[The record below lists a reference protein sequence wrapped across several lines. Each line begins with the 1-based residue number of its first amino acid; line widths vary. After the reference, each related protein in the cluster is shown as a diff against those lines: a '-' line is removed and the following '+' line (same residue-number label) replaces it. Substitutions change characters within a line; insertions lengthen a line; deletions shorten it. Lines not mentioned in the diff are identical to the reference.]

1 MNNSHWQAG
10 GSISSGGIMKAVTAL
25 RATLVA
31 AGFLALSTS
40 SWAAGFING
49 KGCAVTQAQASNA
62 TLAEFTADCGSN
74 PNNVTFSTNT
84 LAFNDVS
91 TPTETFQSFLNSN
104 VPPVVGAT
112 FNGTLTGGTSDD
124 GSLWEFSG
132 SGIFTSGTIRHDD
145 GISLYL
151 DGSSVATFS
160 SPGPSNATDSVTGVS
175 GLHSFILIYG
185 ECCHSPAVLQ
195 STIVTP
201 VPEPNQVGLLLFGL
215 LAGTMLL
222 RRKFAPSQQ

>member
-1 MNNSHWQAG
+1 
-10 GSISSGGIMKAVTAL
+10 
-25 RATLVA
+25 
-31 AGFLALSTS
+31 
-40 SWAAGFING
+40 
-49 KGCAVTQAQASNA
+49 
-62 TLAEFTADCGSN
+62 LAEFTADCGSN

-84 LAFNDVS
+84 IAFNDTS
-91 TPTETFQSFLNSN
+91 ASETFASFLASN
-104 VPPVVGAT
+104 VPPVSAPIT
-112 FNGTLTGGTSDD
+112 FNGTLTGATSDD
-124 GSLWEFSG
+124 GSIWEFSG
-132 SGIFTSGTIRHDD
+132 SGIFMSGTIRHDD

-151 DGSSVATFS
+151 DGSSVAAFS

-185 ECCHSPAVLQ
+185 ECCKSPAVLQ